1 MVAEEVTE
9 PEPAMGPTYY
19 YYSDDGYYGDDGD
32 YYGYDTPTKLLPIT
46 VGANSSSPEK
56 MQDVSEEKVL
66 YLVKDTFGGILGLPQ
81 AENAKTALMKAKGP
95 DPGDDE
101 RFKLEDYLGN
111 TRRQRGPCLNGVFL
125 KPTLTQTGNSQYV
138 ALWQDRESGEQ
149 AWSERFDTKAEAEY
163 AYAHA
168 DKETDVSVPP
178 PPVSTQQAIEDA
190 LNSGIPP
197 YNLHSRTR
205 RIFRSLYKKHRK
217 MNAPNEIRKQVNAEY
232 KTFVECIKE
241 PWSPVTFEWWVETFP
256 SIAHYAPFFHLLV
269 QSSNEH
275 IRTLAWW
282 QLYAACEQF
291 PKKWK
296 GEKCIV
302 NRPEHPGCLM
312 TGPQK
317 PLLRQPESWKAGLQT
332 SDDTTD
338 SALDLARDAPFLLK
352 LYGSYAM
359 GIGLDLST
367 IDLIE
372 TIEEW
377 QMLGDI
383 PAKLLR
389 RMESSND
396 VEIDWK
402 TMLACTSHS
411 AKSGGR
417 NYLEEFNHLTS
428 LLGWFRELLRPLAAE
443 LSRRVRHNEIE
454 DHLVERAQLLI
465 GWVFNI
471 TVSVRALDLPCYSW
485 AESLHR
491 ELYYLTA
498 SKAAANAVHP
508 SIQAA
513 WLGDARVDPEE
524 IEKICQKCG
533 DVGKMRNR
541 LLPQPVMT
549 SKDTCPDKQA
559 EAMRLSFIQHLS
571 AYGVRHGD
579 FFRERIGSVSDR
591 RLISTPIRGW
601 KGARTSPYAA
611 RHFR

>member
-19 YYSDDGYYGDDGD
+19 YYSDDGD
-32 YYGYDTPTKLLPIT
+32 DTPKTLLPKT
-46 VGANSSSPEK
+46 VGADSSSPEK
-56 MQDVSEEKVL
+56 MQDVPEEKVL

-81 AENAKTALMKAKGP
+81 AENAKTALMEAKGP

-138 ALWQDRESGEQ
+138 ALWQESGEQ

-168 DKETDVSVPP
+168 DKDTDVSVPP

-217 MNAPNEIRKQVNAEY
+217 MNAPDEIRKQVNAEY

-241 PWSPVTFEWWVETFP
+241 PWSPETFEWWVETFP

-332 SDDTTD
+332 SNDTTD

-389 RMESSND
+389 RMESTNE
-396 VEIDWK
+396 VEIDWR

-411 AKSGGR
+411 AKRGGR

-428 LLGWFRELLRPLAAE
+428 LLGWLRELLRPLAAE
-443 LSRRVRHNEIE
+443 LSRRVRHREVE
-454 DHLVERAQLLI
+454 DNLVERAQGLI
-465 GWVFNI
+465 VWVFNI
-471 TVSVRALDLPCYSW
+471 MVSVRALDLPCYSW

-491 ELYYLTA
+491 ELYDLIAAMVTENEA
-498 SKAAANAVHP
+498 KWVKALHP
-508 SIQAA
+508 SIHAT
-513 WLGDARVDPEE
+513 WLRDARVYPEE
-524 IEKICQKCG
+524 IENICQKCG
-533 DVGKMRNR
+533 DVGKMRSR

-549 SKDTCPDKQA
+549 SKDTCPDKEA
-559 EAMRLSFIQHLS
+559 EEMRLAFIQELS
-571 AYGVRHGD
+571 AYGTRHGD
-579 FFRERIGSVSDR
+579 FFRERIGSVSVR
-591 RLISTPIRGW
+591 Q
-601 KGARTSPYAA
+601 
-611 RHFR
+611 